1 MRLEKSYLQKMNGK
15 IAERPQQ
22 MLMRVALG
30 IHKRDIDAVIESYHL
45 MSEKWFTHATPTMFN
60 AGTTRPQM
68 SSCFLLS
75 MQGDSIEGIYGTLKR
90 CAQTSQSSGGVGLS
104 VSNIRA
110 SGSYI
115 AGTNGT
121 SNGLVP
127 MLRVFNNTARFVNQG
142 GGKRQGS
149 FAVYIEPWHAD
160 IFDFLDLRKNHG
172 KEEARARDLFYALW
186 VPDLFMKRVEAN
198 GEWSLFCPHECPGLY
213 DSWGAEFEALYEK
226 YEAEGKAR
234 KTIKA
239 QELWFAVLDS
249 QIETGT
255 PCATRLRHG
264 CPAPSPP
271 PAPRRPPRGT
281 IAPGARAILRP
292 LPSPPRLVAGTSC
305 PKLTRRTRSRTSRT
319 SARSAARTCEGDHR
333 VHVAREVAVCNL
345 ASINARP
352 RFAIDDPTLRPFPEA
367 LRGHQGRHQEL
378 EPRDRQQL
386 HPVEEARILA
396 HMKHRPVGHRR
407 QGLADAFSCS
417 SCRSSDAARKRSG
430 RHLRDDLLRRPLG
443 VVDLAARRRPLRLVR
458 GARPPRRASLQLDM
472 WGVTPTTRWDWAAL
486 KAKIL
491 EHGVRN
497 SLLARADADR
507 RRPRRSS
514 ALRVLRA
521 VHSRTSTRGA
531 RCRASSPSSTS
542 TCSATS

>member
-1 MRLEKSYLQKMNGK
+1 MLVVKRDGRQEPVAFDKITARIKKLCYGFDPAHVDPVVVSQKVVLGVYNGVSTFQLDDLASETAAFLTTQHPDYGKLAARIAVSNLHKQTCKSFSETMLKLHAYVNPKTGEHAPLISDEIRDIITEHAERLNGAIVYDRDFEYDYFGFKTLEKSYLQKMNGK

-90 CAQTSQSSGGVGLS
+90 CAQISKSSGGVGLS

-264 CPAPSPP
+264 CPAPSPRP
-271 PAPRRPPRGT
+271 AAAAPRAV
-281 IAPGARAILRP
+281 APGARAILRP
-292 LPSPPRLVAGTSC
+292 LPSPPRLVAGTSSTR
-305 PKLTRRTRSRTSRT
+305 TRRTRSRTSRT
-319 SARSAARTCEGDHR
+319 SARSAARTC
-333 VHVAREVAVCNL
+333 A
-345 ASINARP
+345 P
-352 RFAIDDPTLRPFPEA
+352 
-367 LRGHQGRHQEL
+367 
-378 EPRDRQQL
+378 
-386 HPVEEARILA
+386 
-396 HMKHRPVGHRR
+396 
-407 QGLADAFSCS
+407 
-417 SCRSSDAARKRSG
+417 RSSST
-430 RHLRDDLLRRPLG
+430 RRP
-443 VVDLAARRRPLRLVR
+443 
-458 GARPPRRASLQLDM
+458 
-472 WGVTPTTRWDWAAL
+472 TRSPSAT
-486 KAKIL
+486 
-491 EHGVRN
+491 
-497 SLLARADADR
+497 S
-507 RRPRRSS
+507 RRS
-514 ALRVLRA
+514 
-521 VHSRTSTRGA
+521 
-531 RCRASSPSSTS
+531 RCRASPSTAPSTTRSCTTSRTSSPRTS
-542 TCSATS
+542 TA